1 MDFFVF
7 RCCQE
12 VKDEE
17 LEFDLEINPNLTN
30 SSSQSIDQILKQ
42 IKENL
47 KTKLCLFTI
56 YSNANELT
64 PFHEVKKDK
73 KISDLLNIKY
83 FEIYK
88 KTTDPISQS
97 IIKNFSLSG
106 FAVLCMILT
115 LEQNNFKLVD
125 LLKNDEIT
133 AKNLKK
139 ILIIYQ
145 YMLYKPPDEPLDN
158 DNNGTN
164 ITFRFIDETQ
174 NFNRRFDKRVKVV
187 ELYHLIKSKNPGLQ
201 FRLFRVSPSQELKN
215 MSNSLEQEN
224 LYPSGIVQIIN

>member
-1 MDFFVF
+1 
-7 RCCQE
+7 
-12 VKDEE
+12 
-17 LEFDLEINPNLTN
+17 
-30 SSSQSIDQILKQ
+30 
-42 IKENL
+42 
-47 KTKLCLFTI
+47 
-56 YSNANELT
+56 
-64 PFHEVKKDK
+64 
-73 KISDLLNIKY
+73 
-83 FEIYK
+83 
-88 KTTDPISQS
+88 
-97 IIKNFSLSG
+97 
-106 FAVLCMILT
+106 MILT

>member
-17 LEFDLEINPNLTN
+17 LEFDLEISPNLTN
-30 SSSQSIDQILKQ
+30 SSSQSVDQIIKQ
-42 IKENL
+42 IKEKL

-64 PFHEVKKDK
+64 PFNELKKEK
-73 KISDLLNIKY
+73 KITDILNTKY

-88 KTTDPISQS
+88 KITDPFSQS
-97 IIKNFSLSG
+97 ITKIFSLSG
-106 FAVLCMILT
+106 FTVLCMVLT

-145 YMLYKPPDEPLDN
+145 YMLYKPPAEPLDN
-158 DNNGTN
+158 DNNATN
-164 ITFRFIDETQ
+164 ITFRFIDESQ
-174 NFNRRFDKRVKVV
+174 NFNRRFDRRVKIG

-215 MSNSLEQEN
+215 PSNSLEQEN
-224 LYPSGIVQIIN
+224 LYPNGIVQIVS